1 MNWGRKDIR
10 ITRRSYHILV
20 ILDSSMLILPLEKKL
35 NLTAEIERIL
45 PLEHE
50 LVVPKKVIEEL
61 EKLKKEGTLAIQR
74 KSKLAL
80 ELAEAF
86 KIIDS
91 KFRGKTDDV
100 IFELAIKHKAV
111 VATNDREL
119 RKRLRSEGIAV
130 ISLRGNNK
138 LSLFGYVERDK

>member
-10 ITRRSYHILV
+10 ISRRSYHILV

-61 EKLKKEGTLAIQR
+61 E
-74 KSKLAL
+74 
-80 ELAEAF
+80 
-86 KIIDS
+86 
-91 KFRGKTDDV
+91 
-100 IFELAIKHKAV
+100 
-111 VATNDREL
+111 
-119 RKRLRSEGIAV
+119 
-130 ISLRGNNK
+130 
-138 LSLFGYVERDK
+138 